1 MMVYSAT
8 ISLYV
13 GETGRLDAPNAVS
26 DNGYIDNAV
35 VLESDRNLYVDT
47 SDPIDVKVT
56 VVGYFSYT
64 ATVKIRYVEKYT
76 YNGHIDKKVDH
87 DIEYKIT
94 TKYPTIKAV
103 DNNITI
109 SVGERRKLEYT
120 VTPAGLLPPP
130 MNWGTIDYYGYSLG
144 YINMESDDHDCYVTG
159 KKAGKAVVAALPY
172 GVQTMGFVY
181 IITVVNSQ
189 KAKLTL
195 SASPSGG
202 QVTPGATVTLTAK
215 ANGSTVSGCDI
226 YFTTNGSNPS
236 RSNGTKYSSG
246 ITISSDCTLKA
257 IAYKDG
263 YEDSDVLTATY
274 TIMEDPKPKLT
285 LSASPSGGEVNA
297 GTKVY
302 LNTTNA
308 TGADIYYTLNGT
320 TPTKSSTKYTS
331 SGITINESCTL
342 KAIAYKDGYET
353 SDVLSVSYSIK
364 QNPNEELYYYVGSK
378 NGWDIADKSYPF
390 TKLSDGK
397 TWELTMTTGSLDEFK
412 ISIGL
417 TNEWD
422 GNVFG
427 IPFDSDATLKKGKM
441 VFDFNG
447 SNNFYIAEESSM
459 YSYTIRIV
467 PSEMSYEIVVNRN
480 TQDGWEELGMG
491 TFLYVTGGNTRKY
504 YLYKNRNNDRQYK
517 IQGWCN
523 LDFGFDIGF
532 NTESINYS
540 FTMDPSGVIEVDNQ
554 NTGCYSSTYKEYIW
568 IRDISGSHCD
578 SSEKTFTFNIQY
590 YLPQIGAYE
599 KMKELFILDK
609 KVINQHSVSIPSAG
623 YATFY
628 SSKSAY
634 TLPNGLSAKV
644 VTGASNNKLT
654 YKTIADG
661 SVSGVIPK
669 GVAVMLVSDAKQAG
683 TCTLTPSEST
693 ATYSGTNLLHGSDE
707 ATTTKGDGLHY
718 KLSYGPSGTQWND
731 VFGWYWGAQNGAPFQ
746 IEGHKAWLVVPRGNG
761 TRAAGFTIEGEVL
774 GVDSLEEDIPSDIY
788 FDLQGRRISEPAK
801 KGFYIKNG
809 KKIVLK

>member
-1 MMVYSAT
+1 MVYSAT

-76 YNGHIDKKVDH
+76 YNGHIDKVDH

-297 GTKVY
+297 GSKVY

-331 SGITINESCTL
+331 SGITINERCTL
-342 KAIAYKDGYET
+342 KAIAYKDGYDT
-353 SDVLSVSYSIK
+353 SNVFTTNYTVK
-364 QNPNEELYYYVGSK
+364 QTSSDEFYYYIGTRT
-378 NGWDIADKSYPF
+378 GWDTQNTNYPF
-390 TKLSDGK
+390 KKLDDGK
-397 TWELTMTTGSLDEFK
+397 TWELTMQDNGDEFK
-412 ISIGL
+412 IGTAASLINGWGADVYGAPEDNTYALSGTMSRIG
-417 TNEWD
+417 
-422 GNVFG
+422 G
-427 IPFDSDATLKKGKM
+427 P
-441 VFDFNG
+441 
-447 SNNFYIAEESSM
+447 NFKSPG
-459 YSYTIRIV
+459 YSETYTIRIV
-467 PSEMSYEIVVNRN
+467 PSTMQYYFVIDDQL
-480 TQDGWEELGMG
+480 QDGTLLYSMTKEGVEM
-491 TFLYVTGGNTRKY
+491 TF
-504 YLYKNRNNDRQYK
+504 
-517 IQGWCN
+517 
-523 LDFGFDIGF
+523 
-532 NTESINYS
+532 
-540 FTMDPSGVIEVDNQ
+540 
-554 NTGCYSSTYKEYIW
+554 
-568 IRDISGSHCD
+568 
-578 SSEKTFTFNIQY
+578 
-590 YLPQIGAYE
+590 
-599 KMKELFILDK
+599 
-609 KVINQHSVSIPSAG
+609 KV
-623 YATFY
+623 
-628 SSKSAY
+628 
-634 TLPNGLSAKV
+634 LSAKDGTCQV
-644 VTGASNNKLT
+644 GPGSREDIINETCISNNYT
-654 YKTIADG
+654 GDVTIPEYVYRCIVTEIGDYAFDNCRG
-661 SVSGVIPK
+661 ISVVNIPQSVTSI
-669 GVAVMLVSDAKQAG
+669 GFQAF
-683 TCTLTPSEST
+683 CYCLNIKDITL
-693 ATYSGTNLLHGSDE
+693 
-707 ATTTKGDGLHY
+707 
-718 KLSYGPSGTQWND
+718 
-731 VFGWYWGAQNGAPFQ
+731 QN
-746 IEGHKAWLVVPRGNG
+746 
-761 TRAAGFTIEGEVL
+761 
-774 GVDSLEEDIPSDIY
+774 SLEIIKRS
-788 FDLQGRRISEPAK
+788 A
-801 KGFYIKNG
+801 FYQCI
-809 KKIVLK
+809 